1 MIAEEKDVDVE
12 EARAF
17 GESFS
22 AAKLGL
28 DGAEGMQELD
38 GLRIGFTFDD
48 AIEEPGL
55 VEVIDRLGFVE
66 GRNSTHTI
74 AYIRAERKINAQ
86 GRLGLSGT
94 TNPLPG
100 NAPTPSPSAGGL

>member
-1 MIAEEKDVDVE
+1 M
-12 EARAF
+12 
-17 GESFS
+17 GCESVFS
-22 AAKLGL
+22 
-28 DGAEGMQELD
+28 
-38 GLRIGFTFDD
+38 FDD

-55 VEVIDRLGFVE
+55 VEVIDRLGFIE
-66 GRNSTHTI
+66 GRNFIHMKICRGQRGNGGAQVRGTI